1 MRRLI
6 AFIAA
11 AALLLFATDGAFAAG
26 GSTSFTTTAGTGL
39 TVTGAAPGTL
49 SAVTLN
55 GQVQTQYTTLGS
67 FTAADS
73 TGTGSGWNITFQAT
87 QFKCTY
93 SGNAGDKCPTAAQ
106 GGNSLPVGSLTMAP
120 PTVACDAA
128 SSCGGQAA
136 TPTISISSNT
146 GIDVA
151 SAVKVASAAANTGMG
166 TYDFTPANVDAT
178 SGHNLKLVIPSWVY
192 AGATYNSTLTVSIGT
207 GP

>member
-1 MRRLI
+1 MKRPRTLYLLS
-6 AFIAA
+6 
-11 AALLLFATDGAFAAG
+11 AALAVGICAAPASTFAAG

-49 SAVTLN
+49 AAVTLN
-55 GQVQTQYTTLGS
+55 GQVQTQFTTLGS
-67 FTAADS
+67 YTALDS
-73 TGTGSGWNITFQAT
+73 TGTGSGWNVTFQAT
-87 QFKCTY
+87 QFTCTAG
-93 SGNAGDKCPTAAQ
+93 SGANKCPA

-136 TPTISISSNT
+136 TPTVSIAANT

-151 SAVKVASAAANTGMG
+151 TAVKVASAATNTGMG
-166 TYDFTPANVDAT
+166 TYDFTPGNVDAT
-178 SGHNLKLVIPSWVY
+178 AGHNLKLVIPSWVY